1 VDSQVSNSH
10 AWLRKGL
17 AGSVILLGV
26 IGLIT
31 SLVLGVILYQVGSFL
46 GETWA
51 TTNQGI
57 KQSSSTLLAA
67 QETVNVT
74 RGTVRVLEEGL
85 GDATAATESVDQGL
99 VVTERATNSVANSL
113 SAFGGSLEAAGS
125 AIPPAGE
132 LRQLGA
138 FLIEAGSEARDASSS
153 MSSLS
158 PVLQDLR
165 GETDEIG
172 QSLDMTRQEL
182 PKVRSNLTEVS
193 QGLGAGA
200 ATLESV
206 ANDLEVL
213 RGSGVFFWIFIAG
226 LVYFSAI
233 SLCLIALGVLLLT
246 V

>member
-1 VDSQVSNSH
+1 VDSQISNSNT
-10 AWLRKGL
+10 WLRKGL
-17 AGSVILLGV
+17 AGIVILLGV

-57 KQSSSTLLAA
+57 KQSSRTLLAA

-85 GDATAATESVDQGL
+85 GDAAAATESVDQGL
-99 VVTERATNSVANSL
+99 VGTERTTNSVANSL

-132 LRQLGA
+132 LRRLGT
-138 FLIEAGSEARDASSS
+138 FLAEAGSEAKDASRS
-153 MSSLS
+153 MDSLG

-165 GETDEIG
+165 GETDDIG
-172 QSLDMTRQEL
+172 QALDKTRKEL
-182 PKVRSNLTEVS
+182 PKVRSSLTEVS

-206 ANDLEVL
+206 ATDLEVL
-213 RGSGVFFWIFIAG
+213 RGSGVFLWIFIAG
-226 LVYFSAI
+226 LVYFSAL
-233 SLCLIALGVLLLT
+233 SLCLVSLGVLLLT
-246 V
+246 I